1 MTATATATALA
12 HSYAPMPVGAVH
24 EFKAR
29 RVAFD
34 YADTPSSFVPDDPH
48 TAHVVNVLHLLLP
61 AGERWFCDVY
71 RAALPHLTDDALRR
85 DVKAFIGQEATHSRA
100 HAVVLDHLASIGV
113 DTRPFTR
120 LVEWGFGL
128 VKVRTGWSWLP
139 EPVRR
144 SVARRYL
151 IAQLSGI
158 AAIEHFTSVLGWWFL
173 VQQGLD
179 EAGADPEMMA
189 LVRWHAAEEVE
200 HRSVAFDTY
209 EAVVG
214 GKGYGRR
221 AIGMAA
227 VFAGIFSVWI
237 AGTWYL
243 LRHDPTVTEGRRA
256 SLSKFVRAGRAGRM
270 PTVSD
275 LLRATV
281 RYFAPRFHPSH
292 EGCTEVA
299 VAYLASAPGVAGVA
313 TAA

>member
-1 MTATATATALA
+1 M
-12 HSYAPMPVGAVH
+12 APGAAH

-34 YADTPSSFVPDDPH
+34 YAETPSSFIPGDPH
-48 TAHVVNVLHLLLP
+48 TSHVVNVLHLLLP

-71 RAALPHLTDDALRR
+71 RAALPHITDEALRR

-100 HAVVLDHLASIGV
+100 HSVVLDHLDSIGV

-120 LVEWGFGL
+120 LVEWAFGV

-139 EPVRR
+139 ERLRR
-144 SVARRYL
+144 WIAKRYL

-158 AAIEHFTSVLGWWFL
+158 AAVEHYTSVLGWWFL

-179 EAGADPEMMA
+179 DAGADPEMMA

-200 HRSVAFDTY
+200 HRSVAFDAY
-209 EAVVG
+209 QAVVG
-214 GKGYGRR
+214 GRGYVRR
-221 AIGMAA
+221 CIGMAG
-227 VFAGIFSVWI
+227 VFVGIFATWI
-237 AGTWYL
+237 VGTWFL
-243 LRHDPTVTEGRRA
+243 LRRDPTVVKGRRA
-256 SLSKFVRAGRAGRM
+256 SLVRFVRAGRAGRM

-275 LLRATV
+275 LLRATI

-292 EGCTEVA
+292 EGRTEVA
-299 VAYLASAPGVAGVA
+299 VAYLSSAPGVA
-313 TAA
+313 AAA